1 MRIVQLNKYSIGQ
14 NVHLSRGAC
23 GRVIEANEEYL
34 LFFSLSFSFPAV
46 NLLDSKAS
54 QGELGWISYPP
65 HGVCMSMLTIN
76 PHAGEQTRHTVVLF
90 DISTFFLS

>member
-1 MRIVQLNKYSIGQ
+1 MRILQLNKYCIGQ
-14 NVHLSRGAC
+14 NVHLSRGAG

-34 LFFSLSFSFPAV
+34 LFFFSFPAV